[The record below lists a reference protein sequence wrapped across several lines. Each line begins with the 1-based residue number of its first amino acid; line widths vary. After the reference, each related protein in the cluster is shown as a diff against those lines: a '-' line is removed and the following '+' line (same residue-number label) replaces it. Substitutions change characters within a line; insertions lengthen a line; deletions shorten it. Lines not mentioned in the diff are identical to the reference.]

1 MGCQH
6 LDEYYELYLLGT
18 VSEGACYD
26 IREHLE
32 RECPYCVEH
41 LREAAHSIY
50 LLTMTARAARPDPRQ
65 KAQLL
70 KRLRK
75 K

>member
-6 LDEYYELYLLGT
+6 LDDHYELFLLGMAT
-18 VSEGACYD
+18 DPAGDD

-32 RECPYCVEH
+32 NECAYCVEH
-41 LREAAHSIY
+41 LREAALSVY
-50 LLTMTARAARPDPRQ
+50 LLCLTLKPIRPDPKV
-65 KAQLL
+65 KAQVL